1 LVDLSWQLALNRYL
15 PLSGGIQPQSLL
27 DFDGEFGLR
36 NVSRMGL
43 EKSLDWLAR
52 RGVSVHRDLSILDLA
67 RESGQVLKSLEVRSE
82 SSKTSELF
90 AKTLEFIKTLGKEN
104 KTILFVGGKSEARKA
119 VANAGLALAM
129 PYVDGRWI
137 GGALTNFKE
146 IRKRIEKYERLTGER
161 ERGELTK
168 YTKKER
174 LLIDREIDNLEIMFG
189 GIVSMKDLPKA
200 MFVVDAK
207 REHIAVK
214 EAQDMGIPV
223 ISLVGSDCDIREVQY
238 PIVGNDSSKTSIEFF
253 LSTVVKAYEE
263 GKKTV

>member
-1 LVDLSWQLALNRYL
+1 MTDKKTTSTLIDSMFGAGAHFAYSRSRRHPSVTPYIFGAKNKVELFDL
-15 PLSGGIQPQSLL
+15 
-27 DFDGEFGLR
+27 E
-36 NVSRMGL
+36 
-43 EKSLDWLAR
+43 
-52 RGVSVHRDLSILDLA
+52 
-67 RESGQVLKSLEVRSE
+67 
-82 SSKTSELF
+82 KTSELF

-146 IRKRIEKYERLTGER
+146 IRKRIEKYERLIGER

-207 REHIAVK
+207 RENIAVK

-223 ISLVGSDCDIREVQY
+223 ISLVGSDCNLLEVNY

>member
-1 LVDLSWQLALNRYL
+1 MTDKKTTSTLIDSMFGAGAHFAYSRSRRHPSVTSYIFGAKNKVELFDL
-15 PLSGGIQPQSLL
+15 
-27 DFDGEFGLR
+27 
-36 NVSRMGL
+36 
-43 EKSLDWLAR
+43 K
-52 RGVSVHRDLSILDLA
+52 
-67 RESGQVLKSLEVRSE
+67 
-82 SSKTSELF
+82 KTSELF

-104 KTILFVGGKSEARKA
+104 KNILFVGGKSEARKA

-223 ISLVGSDCDIREVQY
+223 ISLVGSDCNLLEVNY

>member
-1 LVDLSWQLALNRYL
+1 MTDKKTTSNLVDSMFGAGAHFAYSRSRRHPSVTPYIFGAKNKVEL
-15 PLSGGIQPQSLL
+15 
-27 DFDGEFGLR
+27 FD
-36 NVSRMGL
+36 L
-43 EKSLDWLAR
+43 E
-52 RGVSVHRDLSILDLA
+52 
-67 RESGQVLKSLEVRSE
+67 
-82 SSKTSELF
+82 KTSELF
-90 AKTLEFIKTLGKEN
+90 AKTLEFIKALGKEN
-104 KTILFVGGKSEARKA
+104 KNILFVGGKSEARKA

-146 IRKRIEKYERLTGER
+146 IRKRIEKYERLVGER
-161 ERGELTK
+161 ERGELIK

-189 GIVSMKDLPKA
+189 GIVSMKELPKA

>member
-1 LVDLSWQLALNRYL
+1 MTDKKTTSTLVDSMFSAGAHFAYSRSRRHPSVTPYIFGAKNKVEL
-15 PLSGGIQPQSLL
+15 
-27 DFDGEFGLR
+27 FD
-36 NVSRMGL
+36 L
-43 EKSLDWLAR
+43 E
-52 RGVSVHRDLSILDLA
+52 
-67 RESGQVLKSLEVRSE
+67 
-82 SSKTSELF
+82 KTSELF

-146 IRKRIEKYERLTGER
+146 IRKRIEKYERLVGER

-174 LLIDREIDNLEIMFG
+174 LLIDREIENLEAMFG
-189 GIVSMKDLPKA
+189 GIVSMKELPKA

-207 REHIAVK
+207 REDIAVK

-223 ISLVGSDCDIREVQY
+223 ISLVGSDCNLLDVNY

>member
-1 LVDLSWQLALNRYL
+1 MTDKKTTSTLVDSMFSAGAHFAYSRSRRHPSVTPYIFGAKNKVEL
-15 PLSGGIQPQSLL
+15 
-27 DFDGEFGLR
+27 FD
-36 NVSRMGL
+36 L
-43 EKSLDWLAR
+43 E
-52 RGVSVHRDLSILDLA
+52 
-67 RESGQVLKSLEVRSE
+67 
-82 SSKTSELF
+82 KTSELF

-146 IRKRIEKYERLTGER
+146 IRKRIEKYERLVGER

-174 LLIDREIDNLEIMFG
+174 LLIDREIENLEAMFG
-189 GIVSMKDLPKA
+189 GIVSMKELPKA

-207 REHIAVK
+207 RENIAVK

-223 ISLVGSDCDIREVQY
+223 ISLVGSDCNLLDVNY